1 MGGAVYE
8 TGGDLI
14 ATGMASYEF
23 LLIILLY
30 SNIIKIKKRCN
41 MRTVGKVISWFFFI
55 YFFVMLGTF
64 LFLSYKENKRY
75 QLYAIVSF
83 IFKGNR
89 VETHA
94 GAHDIDPQFETYGS
108 KCRTWWGIKTP
119 GRLLFILT

>member
-1 MGGAVYE
+1 MPHAHGGLCPRRPMPSRTSSFARKA
-8 TGGDLI
+8 I
-14 ATGMASYEF
+14 A
-23 LLIILLY
+23 
-30 SNIIKIKKRCN
+30 NIIKIKKDCN

-64 LFLSYKENKRY
+64 LFLYYKENKRY

-83 IFKGNR
+83 IFKGSR

-108 KCRTWWGIKTP
+108 KCRTCWGINTP